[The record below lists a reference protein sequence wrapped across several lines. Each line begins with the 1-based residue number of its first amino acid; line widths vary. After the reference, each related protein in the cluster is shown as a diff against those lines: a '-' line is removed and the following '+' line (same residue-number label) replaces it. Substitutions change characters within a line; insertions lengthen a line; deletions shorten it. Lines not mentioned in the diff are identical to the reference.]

1 MQKLMAE
8 AQQELESIDKKLETT
23 QTESVKLQRRKY
35 KENAKV
41 LERDLK
47 ANVTGD
53 SSELEP
59 SSKKFKS

>member
-1 MQKLMAE
+1 MAE

-23 QTESVKLQRRKY
+23 RTESVKLQRKD

-41 LERDLK
+41 LERVLK
-47 ANVTGD
+47 ANITGD